1 MALIDPITD
10 ALAAQCRAATRAAHR
25 ALDHHPLL
33 APLLRPGLTL
43 TEYAQALAALYA
55 PQAALESLLAGFAP
69 AKDFPPRS
77 SALAADLAAL
87 GLAPEPL
94 RAAPPLAED
103 VSARLGCLYVL
114 EGSNLGAA
122 FIAQALAKHLPAAPR
137 RFFAGG
143 ADPLRWERFWR
154 FARDCR
160 PQPERMIAAAIAT
173 FAFYRSHLDACLA
186 FLPSRERRA

>member
-1 MALIDPITD
+1 MD
-10 ALAAQCRAATRAAHR
+10 ALAAQCRAATRQAHH

-33 APLLRPGLTL
+33 APLVRPGLSL

-55 PQAALESLLAGFAP
+55 PQAALESMLAGFAP
-69 AKDFPPRS
+69 AEDFPPR
-77 SALAADLAAL
+77 LPRLEADLAAL

-94 RAAPPLAED
+94 RAPPPRAED
-103 VSARLGCLYVL
+103 ASARLGCLYVL

-122 FIAQALAKHLPAAPR
+122 FIAKALAKHLPDAPR
-137 RFFAGG
+137 HFFAGG

-154 FARDCR
+154 FAHACR
-160 PQPERMIAAAIAT
+160 PEAERMIAAACAT

-186 FLPSRERRA
+186 ALPSRERRA